1 MKNYY
6 EAMGQNVFDNLPLTF
21 HIKTGL
27 EDPEFHKFKQYYF
40 KNEDEIKSKR
50 LQLKM
55 KKKELA
61 DKKNE

>member
-40 KNEDEIKSKR
+40 KNEDEIKLKR
-50 LQLKM
+50 LQFKI
-55 KKKELA
+55 
-61 DKKNE
+61 